1 MKYALLVYADEGS
14 WERLD
19 DREQRA
25 AYAEYGA
32 ISQLPNVLHD
42 HQLQPAATTTTVRV
56 GDDGPI
62 ATSGPLHDQ
71 DVRMGGY
78 YLLEAD
84 DLDEAVAVA
93 ARVPAARTG
102 GAVEVRPVVENE

>member
-42 HQLQPAATTTTVRV
+42 HQLQPAGCAVARV
-56 GDDGPI
+56 YG
-62 ATSGPLHDQ
+62 SRGPLFSVLQ
-71 DVRMGGY
+71 
-78 YLLEAD
+78 AT
-84 DLDEAVAVA
+84 
-93 ARVPAARTG
+93 ARSQGR
-102 GAVEVRPVVENE
+102 